1 MANNVFVK
9 IPERGDACIGRL
21 SDKKLFYIKADTLV
35 TSELDK
41 SEWEVQGVV
50 SHREGKKVTIVG
62 LGDPNGRAFCDRLW
76 YYLSGYT
83 LDGAEHTIVLA
94 IPTKANW
101 DKSVEKTITY
111 TASTVEEFIRAL
123 NAAFEADAD
132 FTDQD
137 WYADL
142 TADGRVRVHY
152 VFVRPQN
159 SNFTVKSGITKTNSM
174 PELKQCKRMR
184 RKNGQTTNA
193 GGISSWHRSLAYYRN
208 DNGTDKIQGGRTDE
222 QTSIKQEYPINLPTW
237 LGTSA
242 KNPGDF
248 CKALRDVYGEGEEGW
263 LRFMRSCMLVTD
275 TDYGIMMYDGGEMS
289 KLLSSF
295 TYTSRKMVKPKY
307 MCPASGW
314 CTNFSTSCL
323 QAGSWHLPASKELV
337 ELMRDITS
345 GTGTPDVLNRTIV
358 AAGGMYI
365 SNGSAPVSCVVFYYP
380 YNVLYSHGGNGC
392 LSSTLSYYTWFNAHP
407 LSQQI
412 LTFD

>member
-62 LGDPNGRAFCDRLW
+62 LNNSGGIAFCDRVW

-111 TASTVEEFIRAL
+111 TASTVEEFISAL

-152 VFVRPQN
+152 VFATWQN
-159 SNFTVKSGITKTNSM
+159 YYFTAKSGITKTNSM
-174 PELKQCKRMR
+174 PELKQCARLR
-184 RKNGQTTNA
+184 RKSGQATQV
-193 GGISSWHRSLAYYRN
+193 GGICSWHRSLDYYRN
-208 DNGTDKIQGGRTDE
+208 DNGALPEQGGRTAE
-222 QTSIKQEYPINLPTW
+222 QTSIKQEWPINLPTW
-237 LGTSA
+237 LGTST

-248 CKALRDVYGEGEEGW
+248 CKPLRGVYGEGEEGW
-263 LRFMRSCMLVTD
+263 LRFMRSCVSITD
-275 TDYGIMMYDGGEMS
+275 TDYGIMMYDGRDMS

-295 TYTSRKMVKPKY
+295 TYTSRKVAEPKY

-314 CTNFSTSCL
+314 CTSFSTSCL
-323 QAGSWHLPASKELV
+323 QVGLWHLPAPKELV
-337 ELMRDITS
+337 ELVRDITQ

-358 AAGGMYI
+358 AAGGKAI
-365 SNGSAPVSCVVFYYP
+365 SNGSGRWACARCYP
-380 YNVLYSHGGNGC
+380 DGAWDCGGTDGC
-392 LSSTLSYYTWFNAHP
+392 LSAAAMYSTWLVVSP
-407 LSQQI
+407 LSLHI
-412 LTFD
+412 LEN

>member
-9 IPERGDACIGRL
+9 IPERGDACVGRL

-62 LGDPNGRAFCDRLW
+62 LNNSGGIAFCDRVW

-94 IPTKANW
+94 IATKANW

-111 TASTVEEFIRAL
+111 TASTVEEFISAL

-132 FTDQD
+132 FTEQD

-152 VFVRPQN
+152 VFATWQN
-159 SNFTVKSGITKTNSM
+159 YDFTAKSGITKTNSM
-174 PELKQCKRMR
+174 PEFKQCTRLR
-184 RKNGQTTNA
+184 RKSGQATQV
-193 GGISSWHRSLAYYRN
+193 GGICSWHRSLAYYRN
-208 DNGTDKIQGGRTDE
+208 DNGALPENGGRTAE
-222 QTSIKQEYPINLPTW
+222 QTSIKQEWPINLPTW
-237 LGTSA
+237 LGTST

-248 CKALRDVYGEGEEGW
+248 CKPLRGVYGEGEEGW
-263 LRFMRSCMLVTD
+263 LRFMRSCVSITD
-275 TDYGIMMYDGGEMS
+275 TDYGIMMYDGREMS

-295 TYTSRKMVKPKY
+295 TYTSRKVAEPKY

-314 CTNFSTSCL
+314 CTRFSTSCL
-323 QAGSWHLPASKELV
+323 PAGSWHLPSPKELV
-337 ELMRDITS
+337 ELMRDITQ

-358 AAGGMYI
+358 AAGGKAI
-365 SNGSAPVSCVVFYYP
+365 GNGSNQWACA
-380 YNVLYSHGGNGC
+380 LYVPNDAWYCDGTRGC
-392 LSSTLSYYTWFNAHP
+392 LFATAMYNTWLVASP
-407 LSQQI
+407 LSLHI
-412 LTFD
+412 LEN

>member
-1 MANNVFVK
+1 MANNIFVK

-41 SEWEVQGVV
+41 SVWEVQGVV
-50 SHREGKKVTIVG
+50 SHREGKMVTLVG
-62 LGDPNGRAFCDRLW
+62 LNNSGGIAFCDRVW

-101 DKSVEKTITY
+101 DKNVEKTINY
-111 TASTVEEFIRAL
+111 TANTVEEFISAL

-152 VFVRPQN
+152 VFATKQNCRFKVR
-159 SNFTVKSGITKTNSM
+159 SGIISSVSM
-174 PELKQCKRMR
+174 PELKQSMCLR
-184 RKNGQTTNA
+184 RKSGQNSQV
-193 GGISSWHRSLAYYRN
+193 GGISSLYIALSYYRT
-208 DNGTDKIQGGRTDE
+208 DNGDALANGGRTKE
-222 QTSIKQEYPINLPTW
+222 QTSIKQQWPINLPTW
-237 LGTSA
+237 NGTST

-248 CKALRDVYGEGEEGW
+248 CKSLRGVYGDGEEGW
-263 LRFMRSCMLVTD
+263 LRFMRSCMSVTA
-275 TDYGIMMYDGGEMS
+275 TDGGVMMYDGIEIG

-295 TYTSRKMVKPKY
+295 TYTSRKVGEPKY
-307 MCPASGW
+307 MCPANRW
-314 CTNFSTSCL
+314 CASFSTSCL
-323 QAGSWHLPASKELV
+323 PAGSWHLPSVKELV
-337 ELMRDITS
+337 ELMRDVTQ
-345 GTGTPDVLNRTIV
+345 GTGVSDVLNRTMN
-358 AAGGMYI
+358 AAGGEAI
-365 SNGSAPVSCVVFYYP
+365 SSGLNLLVCTR
-380 YNVLYSHGGNGC
+380 YNVEESWHNYSPFGC
-392 LSSTLSYYTWFNAHP
+392 LSSSVIYNPRLAALP
-407 LSQQI
+407 LSQQT

>member
-1 MANNVFVK
+1 MANNIFVK

-41 SEWEVQGVV
+41 SVWEVQGVV

-62 LGDPNGRAFCDRLW
+62 LNNSGNIAFCDRVW

-101 DKSVEKTITY
+101 DKNVEKTITY
-111 TASTVEEFIRAL
+111 TANTVEEFISAL

-152 VFVRPQN
+152 VFAVWQN
-159 SNFTVKSGITKTNSM
+159 CDFTAKSGITKTNSM
-174 PELKQCKRMR
+174 PELTPCSRLR
-184 RKNGQTTNA
+184 RKHGVTVLH
-193 GGISSWHRSLAYYRN
+193 GGISSWHCALLYYRN
-208 DNGTDKIQGGRTDE
+208 DNGTQLEQGGRTAE
-222 QTSIKQEYPINLPTW
+222 QTTIKQSWPINLPTW
-237 LGTSA
+237 LGTST

-248 CKALRDVYGEGEEGW
+248 CKALRGVYGEGEEGW
-263 LRFMRSCMLVTD
+263 LRFMCSCMSVTD
-275 TDYGIMMYDGGEMS
+275 TDCGVMMYDGVEIG
-289 KLLSSF
+289 KLLLSF
-295 TYTSRKMVKPKY
+295 TYTSRKVTEPKY
-307 MCPASGW
+307 MCPAIDW
-314 CTNFSTSCL
+314 CASFSTSCL
-323 QAGSWHLPASKELV
+323 PAGSWHLPAPKELV

-345 GTGTPDVLNRTIV
+345 GTGAPDVLNRTIA
-358 AAGGMYI
+358 AAGGKTI
-365 SNGSAPVSCVVFYYP
+365 SNRSSYLACVR
-380 YNVLYSHGGNGC
+380 YNSRSVWDSHGMYGALHATVMCGAW
-392 LSSTLSYYTWFNAHP
+392 LVAYALPFH
-407 LSQQI
+407 I
-412 LTFD
+412 LDN

>member
-9 IPERGDACIGRL
+9 IPERGDACVGRL

-62 LGDPNGRAFCDRLW
+62 LNNSGNIAFCDRVW

-101 DKSVEKTITY
+101 DRSVEKTITY
-111 TASTVEEFIRAL
+111 TASTVEEFISAL
-123 NAAFEADAD
+123 NAAFEADTD

-152 VFVRPQN
+152 AFVVWQN
-159 SNFTVKSGITKTNSM
+159 YNFTAKSGITKTNSM
-174 PELKQCKRMR
+174 PEFKQCTRLR
-184 RKNGQTTNA
+184 RKSGQATKV
-193 GGISSWHRSLAYYRN
+193 GGICSWHRSLDYYRN
-208 DNGTDKIQGGRTDE
+208 DNGASPEQGGRRAE
-222 QTSIKQEYPINLPTW
+222 QTSIKQEWPINLPTW
-237 LGTSA
+237 LGTST

-248 CKALRDVYGEGEEGW
+248 CKPLRGVYGEGEEGW
-263 LRFMRSCMLVTD
+263 LRFMRSCVSITD
-275 TDYGIMMYDGGEMS
+275 TDYGIMMYDGREMS

-295 TYTSRKMVKPKY
+295 TYTSRKVAEPKY

-314 CTNFSTSCL
+314 CTSFSTSCL
-323 QAGSWHLPASKELV
+323 QVGLWHLPAPKELV
-337 ELMRDITS
+337 ELMRDITQ

-358 AAGGMYI
+358 AAGGKAI
-365 SNGSAPVSCVVFYYP
+365 SNGSSQWTCARYNP
-380 YNVLYSHGGNGC
+380 YHAWHCNGTNGC
-392 LSSTLSYYTWFNAHP
+392 LLATAMYGAWLVASP
-407 LSQQI
+407 LSLHI
-412 LTFD
+412 LEN

>member
-9 IPERGDACIGRL
+9 IPERGDACVGRL

-62 LGDPNGRAFCDRLW
+62 LNNSGSIAFCDRVW

-111 TASTVEEFIRAL
+111 TASTVEEFISAL

-142 TADGRVRVHY
+142 MADGRVRVHY
-152 VFVRPQN
+152 VFAVWQN
-159 SNFTVKSGITKTNSM
+159 YNFTAKSGITKTNSM
-174 PELKQCKRMR
+174 PELKQCTRLR
-184 RKNGQTTNA
+184 RKSGQATKI
-193 GGISSWHRSLAYYRN
+193 GGICSWHRSLAYYRN
-208 DNGTDKIQGGRTDE
+208 DNGASHEQGGRTAE
-222 QTSIKQEYPINLPTW
+222 QTSIKQEWPINLPTW
-237 LGTSA
+237 LGTST

-248 CKALRDVYGEGEEGW
+248 CKPLRGVYGEGEEGW
-263 LRFMRSCMLVTD
+263 LRFMRSCVSITD
-275 TDYGIMMYDGGEMS
+275 TDYGIMMYDGREMS

-295 TYTSRKMVKPKY
+295 TYTSRKVAEPKY

-314 CTNFSTSCL
+314 CASFSTSCL
-323 QAGSWHLPASKELV
+323 QVGLWHLPAPKELV
-337 ELMRDITS
+337 ELMRDITQ

-358 AAGGMYI
+358 AAGGKAI
-365 SNGSAPVSCVVFYYP
+365 SNGSNQWACVRCGPDIAWSC
-380 YNVLYSHGGNGC
+380 YSTHGC
-392 LSSTLSYYTWFNAHP
+392 LSAATMCDAWLVGSP
-407 LSQQI
+407 LSLQI
-412 LTFD
+412 LEN

>member
-9 IPERGDACIGRL
+9 IPERGDACVGRL

-62 LGDPNGRAFCDRLW
+62 LNNSGGIAFCDRVW

-111 TASTVEEFIRAL
+111 TASTVEEFISAL
-123 NAAFEADAD
+123 NAAFEADTD

-152 VFVRPQN
+152 VFVVWQN
-159 SNFTVKSGITKTNSM
+159 YNFTAKSGITKTNSM
-174 PELKQCKRMR
+174 PEFKQCTRLR
-184 RKNGQTTNA
+184 RKSGQATQV
-193 GGISSWHRSLAYYRN
+193 GGICSWHRSLAYYRN
-208 DNGTDKIQGGRTDE
+208 DNGALPEQGGCTAE
-222 QTSIKQEYPINLPTW
+222 QTSIKQAWPINLPTW
-237 LGTSA
+237 LGTST

-248 CKALRDVYGEGEEGW
+248 CKPLRGVYGEGEEGW
-263 LRFMRSCMLVTD
+263 LRFMRSCVSITD
-275 TDYGIMMYDGGEMS
+275 TDYGIMMYDGREMS

-295 TYTSRKMVKPKY
+295 TYTSRKVAEPKY

-314 CTNFSTSCL
+314 CTSFSTSCL
-323 QAGSWHLPASKELV
+323 QVGLWHLPAPKELV
-337 ELMRDITS
+337 ELMRDITQ

-358 AAGGMYI
+358 AAGGKAI
-365 SNGSAPVSCVVFYYP
+365 SNGSGQWTCARCNP
-380 YNVLYSHGGNGC
+380 SHAWGCGGTTGC
-392 LSSTLSYYTWFNAHP
+392 LNATAMCGTWLVASP
-407 LSQQI
+407 LSLHI
-412 LTFD
+412 LEN

>member
-9 IPERGDACIGRL
+9 IPERGDACVGRL

-62 LGDPNGRAFCDRLW
+62 LNNSGSIAFCDRVW

-101 DKSVEKTITY
+101 NKSVEKTITY
-111 TASTVEEFIRAL
+111 TASTVEEFISAL
-123 NAAFEADAD
+123 NAAFEADTD

-152 VFVRPQN
+152 VSAVWQN
-159 SNFTVKSGITKTNSM
+159 YNFTAKSGITKTNSM
-174 PELKQCKRMR
+174 PEFKQCTRLR
-184 RKNGQTTNA
+184 RKSGQATKV
-193 GGISSWHRSLAYYRN
+193 GGICSWHRSLAYYRN
-208 DNGTDKIQGGRTDE
+208 DNGALPEQGGRTAE
-222 QTSIKQEYPINLPTW
+222 QTSIKQEWPINLPTW
-237 LGTSA
+237 LGTST

-248 CKALRDVYGEGEEGW
+248 CKPLRGVYGEGEEGW
-263 LRFMRSCMLVTD
+263 LRFMRSCVSITD
-275 TDYGIMMYDGGEMS
+275 TDYGIMMYDGREMS

-295 TYTSRKMVKPKY
+295 TYTSRKVAEPKY

-314 CTNFSTSCL
+314 CTSFSTSCL
-323 QAGSWHLPASKELV
+323 QVGLWHLPAPKELV
-337 ELMRDITS
+337 ELTRDITQ

-358 AAGGMYI
+358 AAGGKAI
-365 SNGSAPVSCVVFYYP
+365 SNGSMRWSCARYDP
-380 YNVLYSHGGNGC
+380 YNACCHGTNGC
-392 LSSTLSYYTWFNAHP
+392 LSVTTLYNPWFVASP
-407 LSQQI
+407 LSLHI
-412 LTFD
+412 LEN

>member
-9 IPERGDACIGRL
+9 IPERGDACVGRL

-62 LGDPNGRAFCDRLW
+62 LNNSGGIAFCDRVW

-101 DKSVEKTITY
+101 NKSVEKTITY
-111 TASTVEEFIRAL
+111 TASTVEEFISAL

-152 VFVRPQN
+152 VFAAWQN
-159 SNFTVKSGITKTNSM
+159 YNFTAKSGITKTNSM
-174 PELKQCKRMR
+174 PEFKQCTRLR
-184 RKNGQTTNA
+184 RKSGQATQV
-193 GGISSWHRSLAYYRN
+193 GGICSWHRSLAYYRN
-208 DNGTDKIQGGRTDE
+208 DNGALPEQGGRTAE
-222 QTSIKQEYPINLPTW
+222 QTSIKQGWPINLPTW
-237 LGTSA
+237 LGTST

-248 CKALRDVYGEGEEGW
+248 CKPLRGVYGEGEEGW
-263 LRFMRSCMLVTD
+263 LRFMRSCVSITD
-275 TDYGIMMYDGGEMS
+275 TDYGIMMYDGREMS

-295 TYTSRKMVKPKY
+295 TYTSRKVAEPKY

-314 CTNFSTSCL
+314 CTSFSTSCL
-323 QAGSWHLPASKELV
+323 QVGLWHLPAPKELV
-337 ELMRDITS
+337 ELMRDITQ

-358 AAGGMYI
+358 AAGGKAI
-365 SNGSAPVSCVVFYYP
+365 SNGSHQWACARSNPDNAWLC
-380 YNVLYSHGGNGC
+380 GGTYGC
-392 LSSTLSYYTWFNAHP
+392 LYGTTVCSAWLVASP
-407 LSQQI
+407 LSLHI
-412 LTFD
+412 LEN

>member
-9 IPERGDACIGRL
+9 IPERGDACVGRL

-62 LGDPNGRAFCDRLW
+62 LNNSGSIAFCDRVW

-101 DKSVEKTITY
+101 NKSVEKTITY
-111 TASTVEEFIRAL
+111 TASTVEEFISAL
-123 NAAFEADAD
+123 NAAFEADTD

-152 VFVRPQN
+152 VSAVWQN
-159 SNFTVKSGITKTNSM
+159 YNFTAKSGITKTNSM
-174 PELKQCKRMR
+174 PEFKQCTRLR
-184 RKNGQTTNA
+184 RKSGQATKV
-193 GGISSWHRSLAYYRN
+193 GGICSWHRSLAYYRN
-208 DNGTDKIQGGRTDE
+208 DNGALPEQGGRTAE
-222 QTSIKQEYPINLPTW
+222 QTSIKQEWPINLPTW
-237 LGTSA
+237 LGTST

-248 CKALRDVYGEGEEGW
+248 CKPLRGVYGEGEEGW
-263 LRFMRSCMLVTD
+263 LRFMRSCVSITD
-275 TDYGIMMYDGGEMS
+275 TDYGIMMYDGREMS

-295 TYTSRKMVKPKY
+295 TYTSRKVAEPKY

-314 CTNFSTSCL
+314 CTSFSTSCL
-323 QAGSWHLPASKELV
+323 QVGLWHLPAPKELV
-337 ELMRDITS
+337 ELTRDITQ

-358 AAGGMYI
+358 AAGGKAI
-365 SNGSAPVSCVVFYYP
+365 SNGSTQWACARCLPDGAWRCNGTY
-380 YNVLYSHGGNGC
+380 GC
-392 LSSTLSYYTWFNAHP
+392 LDAAAMYSTGLVASP
-407 LSQQI
+407 LSLHI
-412 LTFD
+412 LEN